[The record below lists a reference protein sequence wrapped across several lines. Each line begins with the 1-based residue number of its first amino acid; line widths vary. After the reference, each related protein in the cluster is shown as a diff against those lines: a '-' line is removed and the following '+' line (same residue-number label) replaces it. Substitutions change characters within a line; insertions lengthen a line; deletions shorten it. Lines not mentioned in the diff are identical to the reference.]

1 MSSKFFLKSKTV
13 IGALIMAAPEVLP
26 VLGATLGISD
36 ADADLING
44 TLDAVIQLVGFITLI
59 IGRLKA
65 SGTIHFVPQDDGS
78 VGSPATA
85 VIVAFILAVLLGGC
99 AGAVPW
105 NKQNYAGITS
115 WDFNYCKVDV
125 KADADGSYSL
135 SEDEKICGVE
145 VIDGK
150 ERGSVQLDFILPDG
164 TIMNYL
170 ANDEVAFEGQ
180 RIRAEVET
188 AVADA
193 LAATLPALVET
204 AIKAALPIPD

>member
-1 MSSKFFLKSKTV
+1 MFKAIVIFALAFL
-13 IGALIMAAPEVLP
+13 L
-26 VLGATLGISD
+26 
-36 ADADLING
+36 
-44 TLDAVIQLVGFITLI
+44 
-59 IGRLKA
+59 
-65 SGTIHFVPQDDGS
+65 
-78 VGSPATA
+78 TA
-85 VIVAFILAVLLGGC
+85 C

-150 ERGSVQLDFILPDG
+150 ERGSVQLDFVLPDG

-170 ANDEVAFEGQ
+170 ANDEAAFEGQ
-180 RIRAEVET
+180 RIRAEVEQ
-188 AVADA
+188 AVAQAIAD
-193 LAATLPALVET
+193 TLPGLLET
-204 AIKAALPIPD
+204 ALKAVVPDVVPDG